1 MHRLPCL
8 LDTAP
13 DAPFPGPERALV
25 EPDGLLAVGGDL
37 SPTRFLNAYRSGIFP
52 WFSDGEPILWWSPSQ
67 RAVFRTDGVLLSG
80 KLRRR
85 LRNSGWTLR
94 ADTAFMQVVAGC
106 AAPRKEQGGTWIT
119 ADMQRA
125 YAQLHQLGI
134 AHSIEVFAGE
144 RLVGGLFGLAFG
156 HVFCGD
162 SMYSAESGASSL
174 ALTGLAWRL
183 HAWGWPLIDAQVPNA
198 HTRHLGVEIWS
209 RATYLAALANLRE
222 HPDQPGLW
230 RERFG
235 EWNATEVLPSPGLPS
250 A

>member
-1 MHRLPCL
+1 
-8 LDTAP
+8 
-13 DAPFPGPERALV
+13 
-25 EPDGLLAVGGDL
+25 
-37 SPTRFLNAYRSGIFP
+37 
-52 WFSDGEPILWWSPSQ
+52 
-67 RAVFRTDGVLLSG
+67 LLSG

-235 EWNATEVLPSPGLPS
+235 EWNATDVLPSPSRPS